1 MTLNLY
7 RKKIYI
13 LLNCYYLTPLINW
26 EKARNSLLH
35 GKIHFCGIFLDK
47 LQSIYVVIIL
57 AIHKQLLQMADTKM
71 WKILSAKTVEYKKK
85 TLQQNIFFFL
95 IWSRAILRVKT
106 VIIFTI
112 TINTHHNNNNNNST
126 HNMFY
131 RFFMQ
136 QQFCQRQI

>member
-7 RKKIYI
+7 RKKMYI

-26 EKARNSLLH
+26 EKARNGLLH
-35 GKIHFCGIFLDK
+35 GKIHFCDIFLDK

-85 TLQQNIFFFL
+85 NTAAEYFF
-95 IWSRAILRVKT
+95 S
-106 VIIFTI
+106 
-112 TINTHHNNNNNNST
+112 S
-126 HNMFY
+126 
-131 RFFMQ
+131 
-136 QQFCQRQI
+136 